1 MSDIE
6 QKIELDKKDRR
17 ILAVL
22 QQRGNIPNN
31 ELADLVNL
39 SPSTCLR
46 RVKRLEELGVIRGYV
61 ALLDAAKIGRSLCVF
76 VRVKLD
82 HKSRA
87 DVERF
92 EAEVLKYPEVTEC
105 HVVMGEDDFI
115 LKIVVADLNDFQK
128 FLLDH
133 LTAIQGLGTVISS
146 AVLRQVKSTTELPI

>member
-1 MSDIE
+1 MALP
-6 QKIELDKKDRR
+6 ELDKKDRK
-17 ILAVL
+17 ILSIL

-31 ELADLVNL
+31 ELAELVNL
-39 SPSTCLR
+39 SASTCLR
-46 RVKRLEELGVIRGYV
+46 RVKMLEELGIIRGYV
-61 ALLDAAKIGRSLCVF
+61 ALLEAEKIGRGLCVF

-92 EAEVLKYPEVTEC
+92 ENEVLKYPEVTEC
-105 HVVMGEDDFI
+105 HVVMGEDDFL
-115 LKIVVADLNDFQK
+115 LKIVVAVLNDFQK

-133 LTAIQGLGTVISS
+133 LTAIPGLSTVIST

>member
-1 MSDIE
+1 MSE
-6 QKIELDKKDRR
+6 LESNIELDKKDRK
-17 ILAVL
+17 ILTIL
-22 QQRGNIPNN
+22 QRRGNLPNN
-31 ELADLVNL
+31 ELAELVNL

-61 ALLDAAKIGRSLCVF
+61 ALLDAQKIGKSLCVF

-105 HVVMGEDDFI
+105 HVVMGEDDFL
-115 LKIVVADLNDFQK
+115 LKIMVADLNDFQK

-146 AVLRQVKSTTELPI
+146 AVLRQAKSTTELPV

>member
-1 MSDIE
+1 MATL
-6 QKIELDKKDRR
+6 ELDKKDRR
-17 ILAVL
+17 ILSIL
-22 QQRGNIPNN
+22 QRQGNIPNN
-31 ELADLVNL
+31 ELAEMVHL

-61 ALLDAAKIGRSLCVF
+61 ALLEAEKIGRGLCVF

-92 EAEVLKYPEVTEC
+92 ENEVLKYPEVTEC
-105 HVVMGEDDFI
+105 HVVMGEDDFL

-133 LTAIQGLGTVISS
+133 LTAIPGLSTVIST